1 MKDVITDNY
10 KLLHGDCL
18 ERMKEIPD
26 GSIDLILTDIP
37 YDGVNRGS
45 NGLRKLDKGKAD
57 VITFDIH
64 EFLKEVDRICSGTI
78 IIFCAKNQ
86 LSDVFNYF
94 ENNKSGTV
102 RQLVWQKSNPSP
114 MNGQHIYLSG
124 IENAIWFKKRGSVFN
139 AHCKNT
145 VFKHPTGRSK
155 LHPTEKNHAL
165 LIELIL
171 DNSNENQVV
180 LDPCMGSSSTGIACL
195 NTNRKFI
202 GIELD
207 DNYFDIGAE
216 RMRNHIKN
224 E

>member
-26 GSIDLILTDIP
+26 GSVDIILTDIP
-37 YDGVNRGS
+37 YDGVNRES

-64 EFLKEVDRICSGTI
+64 EFLKEVDRICSGTV

>member
-26 GSIDLILTDIP
+26 GSVDLILTDIP
-37 YDGVNRGS
+37 YDGVNRES

-114 MNGQHIYLSG
+114 MNGQHVS
-124 IENAIWFKKRGSVFN
+124 
-139 AHCKNT
+139 
-145 VFKHPTGRSK
+145 
-155 LHPTEKNHAL
+155 
-165 LIELIL
+165 
-171 DNSNENQVV
+171 
-180 LDPCMGSSSTGIACL
+180 
-195 NTNRKFI
+195 
-202 GIELD
+202 
-207 DNYFDIGAE
+207 
-216 RMRNHIKN
+216 
-224 E
+224 

>member
-1 MKDVITDNY
+1 
-10 KLLHGDCL
+10 
-18 ERMKEIPD
+18 MKEIPD

-37 YDGVNRGS
+37 YDGVNRES

-207 DNYFDIGAE
+207 NDYFDIGAE
-216 RMRNHIKN
+216 RMRNH
-224 E
+224 

>member
-1 MKDVITDNY
+1 MKDVITENY

-18 ERMKEIPD
+18 ERMKDIPD
-26 GSIDLILTDIP
+26 GSVDLILTDIP
-37 YDGVNRGS
+37 YDGVNRES

-180 LDPCMGSSSTGIACL
+180 LDPCMGSSSTGVACL

-202 GIELD
+202 CIELD

-216 RMRNHIKN
+216 RMRNH
-224 E
+224 

>member
-26 GSIDLILTDIP
+26 GSVDLILTDIP

-86 LSDVFNYF
+86 LSDVFKYF

-202 GIELD
+202 GIELYG
-207 DNYFDIGAE
+207 NYFDIGAE

>member
-1 MKDVITDNY
+1 MKDVITYNY

-26 GSIDLILTDIP
+26 GSVDLILTDIP
-37 YDGVNRGS
+37 YDGVNRES

-86 LSDVFNYF
+86 LSDVFTYF

-216 RMRNHIKN
+216 RMRNH
-224 E
+224 